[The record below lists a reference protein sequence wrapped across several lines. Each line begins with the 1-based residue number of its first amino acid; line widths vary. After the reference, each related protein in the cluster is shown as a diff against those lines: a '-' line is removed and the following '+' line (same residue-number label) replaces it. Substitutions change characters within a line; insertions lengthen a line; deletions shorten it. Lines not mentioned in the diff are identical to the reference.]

1 MRIASTQYHATMG
14 AALQTASVAVE
25 GLMQQM
31 ASSQRLLLP
40 SDEPVTSVRLARL
53 AREEA
58 ALDQYRSNIGALQSR
73 LQQNETYLDGMIKD
87 MMQSRDLLVWAADGG
102 NSPADVNAMANSL
115 QSLRDS
121 LFYASNT
128 RDHEG
133 RYLFSG
139 TAVTTATVTYD
150 VTAALGARY
159 SFTGNTA
166 IQKVVVG
173 NGVTQDANVTLPE
186 MATLLNQLD
195 QVSSALQVPGAD
207 VNVPAVH
214 AIVAAGLDGL
224 DVALNSVGSR
234 IASLGGAQNILE
246 TMTTNHANVSLSN
259 KQALITLGQLDYGD
273 AAVKLNAYTTALEA
287 TQKAYGKVS
296 ALSLFNVL

>member
-14 AALQTASVAVE
+14 SALQTASVAVE
-25 GLMQQM
+25 KLMQQM
-31 ASSQRLLLP
+31 ASGQRLLLP

-58 ALDQYRSNIGALQSR
+58 GLDQYRSNISALKSR
-73 LQQNETYLDGMIKD
+73 LQQNETYLDGMTRD
-87 MMQSRDLLVWAADGG
+87 MMQARELMVWAADGG
-102 NSPADVNAMANSL
+102 NSSEDVNAMAGSL

-121 LFYASNT
+121 LFYSANS

-139 TAVTTATVTYD
+139 TAVTTPTITYD
-150 VTAALGARY
+150 ATAALGARY
-159 SFTGNTA
+159 SFTGNSG

-173 NGVTQDANVTLPE
+173 NGVTQEANVVLPE

-195 QVSSALQVPGAD
+195 QASAVLQVPGAD
-207 VNVPAVH
+207 VNTPAVH
-214 AIVAAGLDGL
+214 AVVAAGLDGL
-224 DVALNSVGSR
+224 DAALNSVGSR
-234 IASLGGAQNILE
+234 IASLGGTQNILD
-246 TMTTNHANVSLSN
+246 TMETNHANVSLSN

-273 AAVKLNAYTTALEA
+273 AAVKLNAYTSALEA

>member
-14 AALQTASVAVE
+14 SALQTASVAVE
-25 GLMQQM
+25 KLMQQM
-31 ASSQRLLLP
+31 ASGQRLLLP

-58 ALDQYRSNIGALQSR
+58 GLDQYRSNISALKSR
-73 LQQNETYLDGMIKD
+73 LQQNETYLDGMTQD
-87 MMQSRDLLVWAADGG
+87 MMQARELMVWAADGG
-102 NSPADVNAMANSL
+102 NSSEDVNAMAGSL

-121 LFYASNT
+121 LFYSANS

-139 TAVTTATVTYD
+139 TAVTTPTITYD
-150 VTAALGARY
+150 ATAALGARY
-159 SFTGNTA
+159 SFTGNSG

-173 NGVTQDANVTLPE
+173 NGVTQEANVVLPE

-195 QVSSALQVPGAD
+195 QASAVLQVPGAD
-207 VNVPAVH
+207 VNTPAVH
-214 AIVAAGLDGL
+214 AVVAAGLDGL
-224 DVALNSVGSR
+224 DAALNSVGSR
-234 IASLGGAQNILE
+234 IASLGGTQNILE
-246 TMTTNHANVSLSN
+246 TMETNHANVSLSN

-273 AAVKLNAYTTALEA
+273 AAVKLNAYTSALEA

>member
-14 AALQTASVAVE
+14 SALQTASVAVE
-25 GLMQQM
+25 KLMQQM
-31 ASSQRLLLP
+31 ASGQRLLLP

-58 ALDQYRSNIGALQSR
+58 GLDQYRSNISALKSR
-73 LQQNETYLDGMIKD
+73 LQQNETYLDGMTRD
-87 MMQSRDLLVWAADGG
+87 MMQARELMVWAADGG
-102 NSPADVNAMANSL
+102 NSSEDVNAMAGSL
-115 QSLRDS
+115 QSMRDS
-121 LFYASNT
+121 LFYSANS

-139 TAVTTATVTYD
+139 TAVTTPTITYD
-150 VTAALGARY
+150 ATAAPGARY
-159 SFTGNTA
+159 SFTGNTD

-173 NGVTQDANVTLPE
+173 NGVTQEANVVLPE

-195 QVSSALQVPGAD
+195 QASAVLQVPGAD
-207 VNVPAVH
+207 VNTPAVH
-214 AIVAAGLDGL
+214 AVVAAGLDGL
-224 DVALNSVGSR
+224 DAALNSVGSR

-246 TMTTNHANVSLSN
+246 TMETNHANVSLSN

-273 AAVKLNAYTTALEA
+273 AAVKLNAYNSALEA